1 MQDAPCAAGS
11 GGPLGARVK
20 RAQARKVISDSLCNG
35 ASVRFWESFY
45 GIGWGNGLNTP
56 AWLVI
61 VDWGHAG
68 AMHYALYLATADTHL
83 LHSLSL

>member
-1 MQDAPCAAGS
+1 M
-11 GGPLGARVK
+11 
-20 RAQARKVISDSLCNG
+20 
-35 ASVRFWESFY
+35 RFWESFY

-68 AMHYALYLATADTHL
+68 AMHYALYLATADTHF
-83 LHSLSL
+83 LHCLSL